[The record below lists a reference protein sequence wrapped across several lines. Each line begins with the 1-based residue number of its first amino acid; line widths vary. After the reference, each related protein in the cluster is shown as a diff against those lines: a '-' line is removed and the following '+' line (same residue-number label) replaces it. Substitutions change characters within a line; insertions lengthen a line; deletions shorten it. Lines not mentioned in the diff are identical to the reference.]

1 MGLILG
7 EEQLGPAKATLD
19 DPAEQASTTDLV
31 PCPLTFTRLGWC
43 CGSSPRVRSSDSPPG
58 WWGAGHGWPTDPSAI
73 ATVMVAAAGVTP
85 GRANTG
91 EVSASSTV
99 HNHLRQRDA
108 AVGGGCA
115 ARGSGGDDGGREE
128 AAVPGCSALTDGGR
142 TITDLAA
149 LRDQSQVFGPVARH
163 RRRGGSSPVLATR
176 DWPRC
181 RRPAPPPGAGL
192 GLGRRDRPSP
202 TRDIRR
208 RAADPGTDHRAGRQR
223 SDLPI
228 RRKRTTPDVQTPFRI
243 PPAAGVASRHCR
255 SPRQPTTPILP
266 ERYGYPPAD
275 GSA

>member
-1 MGLILG
+1 
-7 EEQLGPAKATLD
+7 
-19 DPAEQASTTDLV
+19 
-31 PCPLTFTRLGWC
+31 
-43 CGSSPRVRSSDSPPG
+43 
-58 WWGAGHGWPTDPSAI
+58 
-73 ATVMVAAAGVTP
+73 
-85 GRANTG
+85 
-91 EVSASSTV
+91 
-99 HNHLRQRDA
+99 
-108 AVGGGCA
+108 VGGGCA

-255 SPRQPTTPILP
+255 ATATHDADPARAVWLPAGGWQRVALVELPTSMGATAPATPT
-266 ERYGYPPAD
+266 GATD
-275 GSA
+275 SST